1 MALTRRSAGLP
12 AMITGILAAHVGD
25 AFFDKAVLD
34 LQEIANMP
42 VPDTSEAE
50 EPRLPQV
57 HALNALKD
65 IFADTRFGPS
75 TEPHV
80 ADSLD
85 IAASCLDS
93 EM

>member
-1 MALTRRSAGLP
+1 
-12 AMITGILAAHVGD
+12 MITGILTAHVGD
-25 AFFDKAVLD
+25 MFFDKAVLD
-34 LQEIANMP
+34 LQEIARMP
-42 VPDTSEAE
+42 IPDTSEDE

-75 TEPHV
+75 TELHV
-80 ADSLD
+80 ADGLN

-93 EM
+93 KM